1 MHKILVLCTLLFL
14 CQGLE
19 LSGASLVKQIQANKR
34 AERKELLQQYS
45 GEKRESYSRYN
56 KALAKIIKSCAKK
69 DAKTFGEQL
78 LRELKRNDPYFED
91 LAELRED
98 LDEAKAEDD
107 PKDLKGPL
115 KDYQKAQE
123 RYAKVLIPFTAQLIE
138 KQMYG
143 LAYDNIQQIIY
154 CDPDNKTV
162 RKYMGHEYNR
172 KTKSWMNEYAYEQY
186 KKNDLIWNKEL
197 GWVLHKKIDDY
208 KDGKH
213 YDYTDDT
220 WGHIDELN
228 KKHSTL
234 DNPWPIETQHYEV
247 YAACDLQIGIRAA
260 NELEGLYQAWIRDFV
275 PFFGN
280 LAMERLFDRT
290 ASPRKLKV
298 YIFNDKETF
307 LEYARKKKVFDPI
320 LAESLGFYSAGLT
333 SSQFYL
339 SDGWIQTLWH
349 EVTHQLFGENCNR
362 GGTARTA
369 LAEGLAV
376 YMEYGR
382 IEDGQIVLNLAD
394 NKDITRLTPMIKAGK
409 LPKFYDIWDLT
420 REKFHGTHRGLNYSL
435 AGLCT
440 FFMMQ
445 YKDGLYKLDFI
456 DYLTESHQFPKEGAP
471 LHDYLGIN
479 AAQLEKEYKAW
490 VTERF
495 KDL

>member
-1 MHKILVLCTLLFL
+1 MRQLFIILALFFTASVS
-14 CQGLE
+14 E
-19 LSGASLVKQIQANKR
+19 LSAASLAKQIQANKR
-34 AERKELLQQYS
+34 AERKELLQQYT
-45 GEKRESYSRYN
+45 GEKRESYKRYN
-56 KALAKIIKSCAKK
+56 KALAKIIASCAKK
-69 DAKTFGEQL
+69 DLKTFGEQL
-78 LRELKRNDPYFED
+78 YRELKRNDPYFED
-91 LAELRED
+91 LGELREK
-98 LDEAKAEDD
+98 LDESEAED
-107 PKDLKGPL
+107 KEKNMKGPL
-115 KDYQKAQE
+115 KDYQKAKE
-123 RYAKVLIPFTAQLIE
+123 RYAKVLVPFTNQLIN
-138 KQMYG
+138 KKMYG
-143 LAYDNIQQIIY
+143 LAYDNIQQIIF

-162 RKYMGHEYNR
+162 RKYMGHEFNR
-172 KTKSWMNEYAYEQY
+172 KTKSWMNEYAYNKY
-186 KKNDLIWNKEL
+186 KKEGLIWSKEH

-208 KDGKH
+208 KDGNH
-213 YDYTDDT
+213 YDYTDKS
-220 WGHIDELN
+220 WSHIDELN

-234 DNPWPIETQHYEV
+234 ENPWPIETQHYEI

-307 LEYARKKKVFDPI
+307 LEYARKKKVFDPL
-320 LAESLGFYSAGLT
+320 LAESLGFYSSGLT

-339 SDGWIQTLWH
+339 SEGWIQTLWH

-376 YMEYGR
+376 YMEFGR
-382 IEDGQIVLNLAD
+382 IEDDQIVLELSE
-394 NKDITRLTPMIKAGK
+394 NKDILRLKPMVVSGN
-409 LPKFYDIWDLT
+409 LPKFYKTWDLT
-420 REKFHGTHRGLNYSL
+420 REEFHGTHRGLNYSL

-440 FFMMQ
+440 FFLMQ
-445 YKDGLYKLDFI
+445 HKDGIYKMDFI

-471 LHDYLGIN
+471 LHDYLGIS

-490 VTERF
+490 VTNKF